1 MSPRTGVTR
10 YVMAL
15 CLTLQVPTTIVGCSS
30 GGSGTDQTTAGLG
43 TAVSTSP
50 STSNSSTTTPVTL
63 NQFDNVLADTANVE
77 SKLAQ
82 YLTSQAIP
90 ETDPRVA
97 LIYGLRARI
106 QALSCRKALDLG
118 DTTSADSAMKDVYSM
133 INLGRGLA
141 KDSVA
146 ATLESAYTTIKTLG
160 NPSGA
165 PDQAKQLLGTFI
177 SQLKPLMD
185 DANAIT
191 AATTTAS

>member
-15 CLTLQVPTTIVGCSS
+15 CLNLLVTTTIVGCSS
-30 GGSGTDQTTAGLG
+30 GGSAATT
-43 TAVSTSP
+43 VSVTP
-50 STSNSSTTTPVTL
+50 STSESSTTSPPVTL
-63 NQFDNVLADTANVE
+63 GQTDKELAGTAIVE
-77 SKLAQ
+77 NKLAQ
-82 YLTSQAIP
+82 YLSNQGITDN
-90 ETDPRVA
+90 DPRLA
-97 LIYGLRARI
+97 IIYGLRARV
-106 QALSCRKALDLG
+106 QAFSCLKALGSG
-118 DTTSADSAMKDVYSM
+118 DTASADSAMRDIYST